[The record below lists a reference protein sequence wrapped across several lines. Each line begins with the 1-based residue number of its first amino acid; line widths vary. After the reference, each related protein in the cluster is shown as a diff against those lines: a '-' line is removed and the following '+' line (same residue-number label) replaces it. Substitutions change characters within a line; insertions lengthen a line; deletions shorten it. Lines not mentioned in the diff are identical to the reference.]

1 MNTMS
6 DHNVRMM
13 SSGPPETVLPEVPAH
28 VREALDAAASQKPE
42 RQRELL
48 LQVAANNPT
57 SLHTW
62 AALGRASR
70 DGAEAYMAYRVG
82 YHRGLDQLR
91 ANGWRG
97 SGYVRYVHPSNRGF
111 LDCLDGLR
119 HQAAI
124 IGESVEAVRCAQFLA
139 QLDPATYS
147 VH

>member
-1 MNTMS
+1 MT

-13 SSGPPETVLPEVPAH
+13 SSGPPETILPDVPSGIMAALAGAESA
-28 VREALDAAASQKPE
+28 EASHRRD
-42 RQRELL
+42 ELL
-48 LQVAANNPT
+48 LVAAQYPT
-57 SLHTW
+57 ALHVW

-70 DGAEAYMAYRVG
+70 DGAEAYMAFRVG

-97 SGYVRYVHPSNRGF
+97 SGYVRYAHASNRGF

-119 HQAAI
+119 RQAEI
-124 IGESVEAVRCAQFLA
+124 IGETSEAVRCAQFLA

-147 VH
+147 VQ